1 MTQAYACMRLS
12 PLVIGL
18 VNTVHLARG
27 SPGQGENSASNET
40 SLYEL
45 KIYGMTFRRTFHQ
58 LVKGAPK
65 CHTIYFQFI
74 KGGFIGC

>member
-1 MTQAYACMRLS
+1 MTSGHRLGDVVTHCLS

-58 LVKGAPK
+58 AVKG
-65 CHTIYFQFI
+65 
-74 KGGFIGC
+74 